1 MAKEADDDS
10 IDDWLVSTDYLE
22 DDEEELDEALLREWH
37 EIVERLRDLRIDE
50 DSPERIVQ
58 MKIEWKHGS
67 AFNHGRVGDT
77 GIRIERY
84 NRASKGETPRWRFML
99 ADDEI
104 TYLHVDNREFAT
116 REELENAAIR
126 WLVDAGRLAWLN

>member
-1 MAKEADDDS
+1 MASRTDDDPF
-10 IDDWLVSTDYLE
+10 DEWMVQLDCEE
-22 DDEEELDEALLREWH
+22 DDEEELDETLLRRWAEGL
-37 EIVERLRDLRIDE
+37 ERLRHLGAFE
-50 DSPERIVQ
+50 DAPERIVN

-84 NRASKGETPRWRFML
+84 NRANKGETPRWRFML
-99 ADDEI
+99 ADDAI

-116 REELENAAIR
+116 REELEHAAIR